1 MSANTQNKTKG
12 RPKGQ
17 KSYVAV
23 TVVELTKLSEKNGF
37 KNLPISKK
45 FLRSVGV
52 DETKYKDAEPPVIA
66 TSGKIGRPSTK
77 PETPPKATKPVAKPK
92 AKAKKKV
99 AKTEE
104 TEVVMT
110 VTA

>member
-1 MSANTQNKTKG
+1 MSANTQNKKRG
-12 RPKGQ
+12 RPTGQ
-17 KSYVAV
+17 KSYVSV
-23 TVVELTKLSEKNGF
+23 SMVELIKLSEKNGF
-37 KNLPISKK
+37 KTLPISKK

-77 PETPPKATKPVAKPK
+77 QETPPKAKKPSAKPK
-92 AKAKKKV
+92 AKTKKV
-99 AKTEE
+99 VKTEE
-104 TEVVMT
+104 AEIAMT